1 VDLTLQTTSTKLTS
15 EQFDQLCSLLGDG
28 IISGIWLYA
37 DDKPSVVHAT
47 FEALPY
53 LIRAL
58 GMGAIRFLQ
67 VFFGSLLSPDPEKPD
82 DI

>member
-1 VDLTLQTTSTKLTS
+1 MDLTLQTTSPASSTKPTS

-28 IISGIWLYA
+28 VISGIWLYA
-37 DDKPSVVHAT
+37 DDKPNVVHAT

-58 GMGAIRFLQ
+58 GVGVIRFLQ
-67 VFFGSLLSPDPEKPD
+67 VFFLAVY
-82 DI
+82 